1 MSSRFVH
8 LAQRIF
14 NTPLAISRDK
24 AEVILRVLAPRLG
37 VVSVNGAPVA
47 AWDSDDDDVLIVDGN
62 ESGGERKAGYD
73 IIDGVAVIDI
83 SGTIVHRNGGSVR
96 PYSGM
101 TGCDGIRYNLA
112 AALADDAVKAIAFV
126 IDSPG
131 GEVAGVADLA
141 DRIFAARGR
150 KPLWAILDESAY
162 SAAYWLAAPCDRVI
176 VPRTGGTGSI
186 GVIWLHADLSRML
199 DKEGISVSILTYG
212 ARKADGNEFQPLS
225 AAARARFQASID
237 SAGQLFTSSIAR
249 YRGMPVSAVEAQQ
262 ATTFF
267 GAAGVK
273 AGLADAVMSP
283 DDAFGA
289 LVRQLRKQ
297 A

>member
-1 MSSRFVH
+1 MSHFVH

-14 NTPLAISRDK
+14 NTPLAISREK

-37 VVSVNGAPVA
+37 IVSVNGAPVA
-47 AWDSDDDDVLIVDGN
+47 AWDKDGDVLVLDEGGDGTR
-62 ESGGERKAGYD
+62 SAGYD
-73 IIDGVAVIDI
+73 VVEGIAVIDI
-83 SGTIVHRNGGSVR
+83 SGTIVHRNGGCVR

-112 AALADDAVKAIAFV
+112 AALEDEAVKAIAFV

-141 DRIFAARGR
+141 DRIFSARGK
-150 KPLWAILDESAY
+150 KPLWGILDESAY
-162 SAAYWLAAPCDRVI
+162 SAAYWLAAACDRVT

-186 GVIWLHADLSRML
+186 GVVWLHADLSKML

-225 AAARARFQASID
+225 KEARARFQTAID
-237 SAGQLFTSSIAR
+237 ACGKLFTSSVAR
-249 YRGMPVSAVEAQQ
+249 YRGMSTAAVEAQQ
-262 ATTFF
+262 ATTYF
-267 GAAGVK
+267 GADGVK
-273 AGLADAVMSP
+273 ARLADAVLSP
-283 DDAFGA
+283 DEAFGA
-289 LVRQLRKQ
+289 LLRTVRKQ
-297 A
+297 ASA